1 MKKTVVTLI
10 LACTI
15 CMAQDPL
22 KVAGAQYKLIAENE
36 NVRVLEG
43 NLAPGAKT
51 AMHSHPAVMAVM
63 LSPGSTKWTMP
74 DGKVEQSAPD
84 MKRGTVLA
92 LPAQSHISENT
103 GKTALKVIIVEFKKP
118 APSAAAAKKASS
130 SSSCKP
136 IAESPHATAQLCSG
150 AAGSSTGKHTHAKE
164 AVYVAL
170 DDVSAEIDADGKKRS
185 MEMKKDTAAIAQPE
199 THSATNKGKTP
210 YQLIVIDL
218 K

>member
-1 MKKTVVTLI
+1 MKKTLVTLI
-10 LACTI
+10 LAGTI
-15 CMAQDPL
+15 CMAQDPI
-22 KVAGAQYKLIAENE
+22 KVAGGQYKLIAEND
-36 NVRVLEG
+36 NVRILEG
-43 NLAPGAKT
+43 NLAPGVKT
-51 AMHSHPAVMAVM
+51 AMHSHPAIMAVM
-63 LSPGSTKWTMP
+63 LSPGATKWTMP

-130 SSSCKP
+130 SPSCKP
-136 IAESPHATAQLCSG
+136 IAESAHATAQLCGG
-150 AAGSSTGKHTHAKE
+150 AAGSTTGKHTHAKE

-170 DDVSAEIDADGKKRS
+170 DDLSAEMDADGKKRS
-185 MEMKKDTAAIAQPE
+185 MEMKKDTAAIAPPE